1 MKENKFSFSVISLK
15 STIVHTVS
23 YFVIGL
29 LAFTFLDYS
38 AKFADPI
45 VANMFRQTDHP
56 LVAAG
61 PLFQVFRG
69 FLFGVVF
76 YFLREI
82 IFPRKNGWLILWL
95 VLVIVGI
102 LSPFGAA
109 PSSIEGMVYTVL
121 PTWFHIVGYP
131 EIILQSGLLAF
142 LTQYWVNHPEK
153 KWLNWVFGIAFV
165 LTILMSEPRYSCRV
179 GNASN
184 IWIAIVSFFSQRV
197 LRP

>member
-1 MKENKFSFSVISLK
+1 MNENKYSFSVISLK

-29 LAFTFLDYS
+29 LALTFLDYS

-45 VANMFRQTDHP
+45 VANVFRQTDHP

-61 PLFQVFRG
+61 PLFQVLRG
-69 FLFGVVF
+69 FLFGIAF

-82 IFPRKNGWLILWL
+82 IFPRKYGWLTLWL

-109 PSSIEGMVYTVL
+109 PSSIEGMIFTVL
-121 PTWFHIVGYP
+121 PAWFHLVGYP
-131 EIILQSGLLAF
+131 EVVVQAGLLAF
-142 LTQYWVNHPEK
+142 LTHYWVNHPEK
-153 KWLNWVFGIAFV
+153 KWLNWVFGIIFV
-165 LTILMSEPRYSCRV
+165 LSVLMSSLGILAALGMLP
-179 GNASN
+179 ASG
-184 IWIAIVSFFSQRV
+184 
-197 LRP
+197 

>member
-29 LAFTFLDYS
+29 LAFTFFDYS
-38 AKFADPI
+38 SKFADP
-45 VANMFRQTDHP
+45 VAANMFRQTDHL

-61 PLFQVFRG
+61 PLFQVVRG
-69 FLFGVVF
+69 FLFGIVF

-82 IFPRKNGWLILWL
+82 VFPRKYGWLTLWL

-121 PTWFHIVGYP
+121 PSWFHMVGYP
-131 EIILQSGLLAF
+131 EIMVQSGLLAF

-153 KWLNWVFGIAFV
+153 KWLNWIFGITFI
-165 LTILMSEPRYSCRV
+165 LTILLSSLGILAALGMLPPS
-179 GNASN
+179 G
-184 IWIAIVSFFSQRV
+184 
-197 LRP
+197 

>member
-61 PLFQVFRG
+61 PLFQVLRG

-76 YFLREI
+76 YFYAR
-82 IFPRKNGWLILWL
+82 
-95 VLVIVGI
+95 
-102 LSPFGAA
+102 LSF
-109 PSSIEGMVYTVL
+109 
-121 PTWFHIVGYP
+121 
-131 EIILQSGLLAF
+131 LAS
-142 LTQYWVNHPEK
+142 TA
-153 KWLNWVFGIAFV
+153 G
-165 LTILMSEPRYSCRV
+165 
-179 GNASN
+179 
-184 IWIAIVSFFSQRV
+184 
-197 LRP
+197 

>member
-1 MKENKFSFSVISLK
+1 
-15 STIVHTVS
+15 
-23 YFVIGL
+23 
-29 LAFTFLDYS
+29 LDYS

-61 PLFQVFRG
+61 PLFQVLRG

-82 IFPRKNGWLILWL
+82 IFPRKHGWLTLWL

-109 PSSIEGMVYTVL
+109 PSSIEGMIYTVL

-131 EIILQSGLLAF
+131 EVFVQAGLLAF
-142 LTQYWVNHPEK
+142 LTHYWVNHPEK
-153 KWLNWVFGIAFV
+153 KWLNWVFGIIFV
-165 LTILMSEPRYSCRV
+165 LCILMSSLGILAALGMLP
-179 GNASN
+179 ASG
-184 IWIAIVSFFSQRV
+184 
-197 LRP
+197 

>member
-1 MKENKFSFSVISLK
+1 MRENNYSFSVISLK

-29 LAFTFLDYS
+29 LALTFLGYS
-38 AKFADPI
+38 DKFADPI

-61 PLFQVFRG
+61 PLFQVLRG

-82 IFPRKNGWLILWL
+82 IFPRQNGWLILWL
-95 VLVIVGI
+95 VLILIGI

-121 PTWFHIVGYP
+121 PPWFHIVGYP
-131 EIILQSGLLAF
+131 EIMIQSGLLAL

-153 KWLNWVFGIAFV
+153 KWLNWVFGMTFI
-165 LTILMSEPRYSCRV
+165 LTILLSSL
-179 GNASN
+179 G
-184 IWIAIVSFFSQRV
+184 V
-197 LRP
+197 LAALGKLPTSG

>member
-1 MKENKFSFSVISLK
+1 MKENKFSFSVISQK

-23 YFVIGL
+23 YSIIGL

-45 VANMFRQTDHP
+45 VANMLRQTDHP

-61 PLFQVFRG
+61 PLFQVLRG
-69 FLFGVVF
+69 FLFGIVF

-82 IFPRKNGWLILWL
+82 IFPRKYGWVTMWL
-95 VLVIVGI
+95 VFVIVGV

-109 PSSIEGMVYTVL
+109 PSSIEGMIYTVL
-121 PTWFHIVGYP
+121 PTWFHVVGFP
-131 EIILQSGLLAF
+131 EVFIQAGLLAF

-153 KWLNWVFGIAFV
+153 QWLNWVFGILFM
-165 LTILMSEPRYSCRV
+165 LSLLMSSLGILAALGMLPTS
-179 GNASN
+179 G
-184 IWIAIVSFFSQRV
+184 
-197 LRP
+197 

>member
-1 MKENKFSFSVISLK
+1 MKENIFSFSVISLK

-29 LAFTFLDYS
+29 LAFTFFGYS

-61 PLFQVFRG
+61 PMFQILRG
-69 FLFGVVF
+69 FLFGVAF

-82 IFPRKNGWLILWL
+82 IFLRKHGWLILWL

-109 PSSIEGMVYTVL
+109 PSSIEGMIYTVL

-131 EIILQSGLLAF
+131 EIIVQAGLLAF
-142 LTQYWVNHPEK
+142 LTHYWVNHPEK
-153 KWLNWVFGIAFV
+153 KWLNWVFGIIFV
-165 LTILMSEPRYSCRV
+165 LCILMSSLGILDALGMLPTP
-179 GNASN
+179 G
-184 IWIAIVSFFSQRV
+184 
-197 LRP
+197 